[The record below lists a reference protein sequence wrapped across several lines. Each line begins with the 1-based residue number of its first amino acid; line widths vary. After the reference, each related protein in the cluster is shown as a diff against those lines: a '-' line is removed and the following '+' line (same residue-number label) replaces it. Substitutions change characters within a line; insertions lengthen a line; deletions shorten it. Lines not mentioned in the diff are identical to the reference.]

1 MRVLAA
7 RDHGYRGAVVAL
19 LLRAAG
25 PKPVGWTGACL
36 RSGSL
41 TLSPASVVAR
51 SARDA
56 GDAEAAGLRLTV
68 TPAGGAHGG

>member
-7 RDHGYRGAVVAL
+7 RAHGYRGAVVAL

-25 PKPVGWTGACL
+25 HQASGLGRSVPEERGADP
-36 RSGSL
+36 R
-41 TLSPASVVAR
+41 PASVVAR